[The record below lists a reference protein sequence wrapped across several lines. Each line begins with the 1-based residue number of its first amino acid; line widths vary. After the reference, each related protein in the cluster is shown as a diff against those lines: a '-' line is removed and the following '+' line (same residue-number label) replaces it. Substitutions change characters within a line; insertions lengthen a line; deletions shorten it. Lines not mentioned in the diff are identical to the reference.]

1 MFSMISDRYCSKREL
16 CAPRLRKTGFIRF
29 EHGLR
34 PFFSDNNALLSYNKK
49 SDLIWL
55 FYSTVTEF
63 YQLSTQNK
71 QYHTIISNGT
81 LFDTI

>member
-16 CAPRLRKTGFIRF
+16 CAPRLRKTGFVRF

-34 PFFSDNNALLSYNKK
+34 LFFDNNALL

-81 LFDTI
+81 LFETI

>member
-16 CAPRLRKTGFIRF
+16 CAPRLRKTGFVRF
-29 EHGLR
+29 ENGLR
-34 PFFSDNNALLSYNKK
+34 LFFNNNALLSFNETT
-49 SDLIWL
+49 DLIWL

-63 YQLSTQNK
+63 YRLSTQNK